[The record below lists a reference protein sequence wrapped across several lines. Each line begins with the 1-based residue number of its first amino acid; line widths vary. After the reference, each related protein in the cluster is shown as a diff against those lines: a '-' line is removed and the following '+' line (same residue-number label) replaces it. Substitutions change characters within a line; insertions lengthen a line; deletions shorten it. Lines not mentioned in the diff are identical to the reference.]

1 MALIKRVRPVGNAA
15 GVIFDRPVLKQAGWD
30 VGTEVR
36 LEVREGRIVLTRYTA
51 PHEEDSELTLAGTLK
66 RGQR

>member
-15 GVIFDRPVLKQAGWD
+15 GVILDRPVLKQAGWD

-36 LEVREGRIVLTRYTA
+36 LEVREGRIVLTRHTA
-51 PHEEDSELTLAGTLK
+51 ANGEESGLTHRRTLK

>member
-36 LEVREGRIVLTRYTA
+36 LEVREGRIVLTRHTA
-51 PHEEDSELTLAGTLK
+51 AQGEGSGLIERGTLK

>member
-36 LEVREGRIVLTRYTA
+36 LEVREGRIVLTRHTGA
-51 PHEEDSELTLAGTLK
+51 AGSGSESRGSGAAK